1 MYDRM
6 RYLVKCALRDG
17 RLIRPDYCS
26 QCKKLR
32 LVVAHHDDYAKPLD
46 VRWLCRSCH
55 QNWHEM
61 NREGLNYHLA
71 ELSSVRSANHID
83 QDLKGNDERYRCMI
97 ELAKLGK
104 SLREISREF
113 KVSRERVRQIIGN
126 PRRFHYWPCDRY
138 GFASIKDADGNIL
151 GEEVVS
157 LMTIEEIKGKYP
169 NAKMPTGMT
178 PCSFLQT

>member
-26 QCKKLR
+26 QCKKMR
-32 LVVAHHDDYAKPLD
+32 SVVAHHDDYAKPLD
-46 VRWLCRSCH
+46 VRWLCRQCH
-55 QNWHEM
+55 QNWHEL
-61 NREGLNYHLA
+61 NGRGLNYHLSD
-71 ELSSVRSANHID
+71 LDRLRSVNHTEPNV
-83 QDLKGNDERYRCMI
+83 GEVDERYQRMI
-97 ELAKLGK
+97 ELSRLGK
-104 SLREISREF
+104 SLREISHEF

-178 PCSFLQT
+178 LCSFLQT